1 MRTSSHRAAFPR
13 RALTALLLLVAK
25 QLFAPTCC
33 ADVLWLEDA
42 ESGVGNVVTNA
53 SSYSLIQSAIAGQ
66 GESAFRLA
74 NPGGTDN
81 WFASSQAF
89 TLQPD
94 SKLFF

>member
-1 MRTSSHRAAFPR
+1 MHSFPR
-13 RALTALLLLVAK
+13 RAALCGRALAVLLFNVGA
-25 QLFAPTCC
+25 QLLAPEAC
-33 ADVLWLEDA
+33 AEVLWLENA